1 MDNTLGLLGIA
12 KKAGLLAIGSEQTAI
27 SARQGKAHLILSAS
41 DASAGAVRRA
51 KSNAENYD
59 TKYLAV
65 SYSKF
70 EIGSIT
76 GRGSPG
82 VLAILDKGL
91 AESFLKKIKPPPA
104 IPIKPVDTKTRK
116 ESDA

>member
-1 MDNTLGLLGIA
+1 MDKTLGLLGIA
-12 KKAGLLAIGSEQTAI
+12 KKAGFLAIGSEQTAI

-41 DASAGAVRRA
+41 DASDGTLRRA
-51 KSNAENYD
+51 KANAEQFEIKYFL
-59 TKYLAV
+59 TKYT
-65 SYSKF
+65 KF
-70 EIGSIT
+70 ELGSIT

-91 AESFLKKIKPPPA
+91 AESFEKKLTET
-104 IPIKPVDTKTRK
+104 VEGTFTGK

>member
-1 MDNTLGLLGIA
+1 MDKTLSLLGIA

-27 SARQGKAHLILSAS
+27 SARQGKAHLIISAS
-41 DASAGAVRRA
+41 DASPGTIRRA
-51 KSNAENYD
+51 KSNADMYETNYI
-59 TKYLAV
+59 AV
-65 SYSKF
+65 SYTKF
-70 EIGSIT
+70 ELGSIT

-91 AESFLKKIKPPPA
+91 AKNFSEKI
-104 IPIKPVDTKTRK
+104 K

>member
-1 MDNTLGLLGIA
+1 MDKTLGILGIA

-27 SARQGKAHLILSAS
+27 SARQGKAYLILSAS
-41 DASAGAVRRA
+41 DASPGSVRRA
-51 KSNAENYD
+51 KSNAEAYD
-59 TKYLAV
+59 TDYLAV
-65 SYSKF
+65 SYTKF

-91 AESFLKKIKPPPA
+91 AESFKEKLKG
-104 IPIKPVDTKTRK
+104 K
-116 ESDA
+116 ENDKK

>member
-1 MDNTLGLLGIA
+1 MDKTLSLLGIA

-27 SARQGKAHLILSAS
+27 SARQGKARLIISAS
-41 DASAGAVRRA
+41 DASPGTVRRA
-51 KSNAENYD
+51 KSNAD
-59 TKYLAV
+59 TYEIKYVAV
-65 SYSKF
+65 SYTKF

-91 AESFLKKIKPPPA
+91 AESFLEK
-104 IPIKPVDTKTRK
+104 VK